1 LKLNQTDTFYLPRMP
16 CYGERFGNVKP
27 LLWCGRWWITCDRC
41 VCIGV
46 HMFVKR
52 KHVNRTRNTK
62 TKSGPFDGGRP

>member
-52 KHVNRTRNTK
+52 KQV
-62 TKSGPFDGGRP
+62 